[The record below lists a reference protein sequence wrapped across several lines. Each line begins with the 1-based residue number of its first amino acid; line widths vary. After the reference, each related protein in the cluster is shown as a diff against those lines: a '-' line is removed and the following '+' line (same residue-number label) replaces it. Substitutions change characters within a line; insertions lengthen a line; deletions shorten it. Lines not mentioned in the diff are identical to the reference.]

1 MCVCMCIY
9 IYTYTCR
16 RTRTTRMYCD
26 ISIVRCSALEK
37 ERTISRLL
45 RKNIQ
50 GWVLPGHMDSKGGNF
65 QALASYRSLFF
76 PCVATTS
83 TAIFRAWRFPHFH
96 VMANWQDIQVDKMIA
111 DLTSIRV
118 VGKLFLLPR
127 PFSYQFP
134 HRALPKCQ
142 KLMVKTY

>member
-1 MCVCMCIY
+1 MCIY
-9 IYTYTCR
+9 IIIYICVYVCVFIYIYIHTCR

-50 GWVLPGHMDSKGGNF
+50 GWVPGFGLI
-65 QALASYRSLFF
+65 QEPLF

-118 VGKLFLLPR
+118 VGKRVLFFLPR